1 MGVICGGAVMA
12 AGVIPGMA
20 AASAASPRLT
30 RIAYLPGRWTPTP
43 PSVPGFVEPGESL
56 NEPV

>member
-1 MGVICGGAVMA
+1 MA

-30 RIAYLPGRWTPTP
+30 RIPYPPGR
-43 PSVPGFVEPGESL
+43 
-56 NEPV
+56 